1 MERALEE
8 MGVATFINGL
18 VGKRFTFKELKNYL
32 EVNCKPSGYIV
43 ELVKKDMTTYENN
56 IDYML
61 VGSLQNKE
69 KDILCDFD
77 IYYLETRN
85 KEMYITEVSWNFE

>member
-1 MERALEE
+1 MEKTLEE
-8 MGVATFINGL
+8 KEISIFINGL
-18 VGKRFTFKELKNYL
+18 VGERFTFKKLKNYL
-32 EVNCKPSGYIV
+32 EVNYKTFGYIV
-43 ELVKKDMTTYENN
+43 ELVKKDMNEYDID

-85 KEMYITEVSWNFE
+85 KEMYITEVSYNFE

>member
-1 MERALEE
+1 MEKRIEE
-8 MGVATFINGL
+8 KEISMFINRL
-18 VGKRFTFKELKNYL
+18 VGERFTFKKLKNYL
-32 EVNCKPSGYIV
+32 EVNYKTFGYIV
-43 ELVKKDMTTYENN
+43 ELVKKDMSEYDID

-61 VGSLQNKE
+61 IGSLQNKE

-85 KEMYITEVSWNFE
+85 KEMYITEVICNFE